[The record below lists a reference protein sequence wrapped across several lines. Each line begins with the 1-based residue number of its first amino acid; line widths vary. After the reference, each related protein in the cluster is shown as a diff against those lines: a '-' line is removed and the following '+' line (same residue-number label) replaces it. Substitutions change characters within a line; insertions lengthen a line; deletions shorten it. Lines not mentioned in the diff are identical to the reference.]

1 MDNDVNEK
9 YYIFCDESGN
19 DASHPVIGCVIVEKD
34 VYNNLLKI
42 IKPEYHIY
50 EKKDTKFKE
59 IHFAHFT
66 ETTNFIH
73 FALDVIS
80 NISHYI
86 RFYSLILN
94 EKIDNNNKKDYY
106 YNVLF
111 NKMLEDFD
119 IKQFQIDKIV
129 IDRYKKQDKQK
140 IGNFECIFV
149 NSKHKISKNDFSY
162 FIQICDCLVG
172 SVRYIKNNKKNS
184 SDRLN
189 AFCENVKSIFSL
201 DELISVKENWIVK
214 DHKK

>member
-1 MDNDVNEK
+1 MDDNTNKK
-9 YYIFCDESGN
+9 YYILCDESGN
-19 DASHPVIGCVIVEKD
+19 DTHNPVIGCVIVEKD

-59 IHFAHFT
+59 IHFAYFT

-73 FALDVIS
+73 FALDIIS

-129 IDRYKKQDKQK
+129 IDR
-140 IGNFECIFV
+140 
-149 NSKHKISKNDFSY
+149 
-162 FIQICDCLVG
+162 
-172 SVRYIKNNKKNS
+172 
-184 SDRLN
+184 
-189 AFCENVKSIFSL
+189 
-201 DELISVKENWIVK
+201 
-214 DHKK
+214 